1 MSAKIGLD
9 TSRTIGPVN
18 PRLFGGF
25 VEHLGRAV
33 YGGLYDPDSEWSEP
47 DGWRTDVLDALSR
60 LDFTILRYPGG
71 NFVSGY
77 HWKDGVGPATSRKQ
91 VLDLAWNSIEP
102 NIVGTD
108 EFMRLS
114 ARMGWE
120 PMLAVNLGTG
130 DAVEA
135 AEWVDYCVRNGYKV
149 KVWCLGNEMDG
160 EWQIGHVPASRYVDR
175 ARAAAAKMRLVD
187 PEIEL
192 GACGSSNPDMPTW
205 LEWDRTVLEGLHG
218 QVDYISLHRYAGKK
232 DGDSEDFLAISND
245 VDRQIEAIDRLCRE
259 VADRAGDSRRT
270 FLCFDEWNVWYRT
283 ASKKYSD
290 GRGAFAPPLL
300 EERYTLED
308 ALVVAG
314 FLNSFVRHA
323 DVVHIANLAQ
333 IVNVIAPLLTVGD
346 QLLVQSTYWPFEMFS
361 RRRKGVSL
369 QVDVEGP
376 AYQSKSYGETAVLDV
391 SAILDGDRL
400 SLFVVN
406 RGLRELEVRVRPGD
420 VGIESIYCAECVS
433 GLGLDATNS
442 LEKPD
447 AVSMRRLEEILI
459 QNGGA
464 VVTLPA
470 HSFTA
475 ATFVIS

>member
-1 MSAKIGLD
+1 MGAKIRLD
-9 TSRTIGPVN
+9 TKHTIGPVD

-33 YGGLYDPDSEWSEP
+33 YGGLYDPDSDMSDP
-47 DGWRTDVLDALSR
+47 DGWRTDVLDALGR

-77 HWKDGVGPATSRKQ
+77 HWRDGVGPPNSRKQ

-102 NIVGTD
+102 NLVGTD

-114 ARMGWE
+114 ARMDWE
-120 PMLAVNLGTG
+120 PMLTVNLGTG

-135 AEWVDYCVRNGYKV
+135 ADWVDYCVRNGYKV

-160 EWQIGHVPASRYVDR
+160 EWQIGHVPASRYVER
-175 ARAAAAKMRLVD
+175 ARAAAVKMRLVD
-187 PEIEL
+187 PEIQL
-192 GACGSSNPDMPTW
+192 VACGSSNPDMPTW

-218 QVDYISLHRYAGKK
+218 RADYISLHRYAAKK
-232 DGDSEDFLAISND
+232 DGDSEDFLAVSND

-259 VADRAGDSRRT
+259 VADRSGDSRRT

-300 EERYTLED
+300 EELYSLED

-333 IVNVIAPLLTVGD
+333 IVNAIAPLLTVGD
-346 QLLVQSTYWPFEMFS
+346 QLLVQSIFWPFQMFS

-376 AYQSKSYGETAVLDV
+376 TYQSKSYGETALLDV
-391 SAILDGDRL
+391 SAILDRDRV

-406 RGLRELEVRVRPGD
+406 RSLHDLDVQVCLEA
-420 VGIESIYCAECVS
+420 VGIESTESAECVS
-433 GLGLDATNS
+433 GLDLDATNS
-442 LEKPD
+442 IEKPD
-447 AVSMRRLEEILI
+447 SVSMRQFEEISI
-459 QNGGA
+459 QRGGA
-464 VVTLPA
+464 VATLPA

-475 ATFVIS
+475 VTFVIS